1 MCIELHKCCST
12 GSPYIIGDIYEA
24 VDPQGRECHE
34 LDLKLAQY
42 TTGKAGDRAGF
53 LTYSAIIHEI
63 TQLEEERQTQR
74 ALADALDEAIT
85 TVALQLE
92 NSESN
97 PHFQELQQ
105 EALRAR
111 DQVEK
116 LVIQI

>member
-1 MCIELHKCCST
+1 MSLGIFMKLWTLME
-12 GSPYIIGDIYEA
+12 
-24 VDPQGRECHE
+24 RECHE

-42 TTGKAGDRAGF
+42 TSGNAGDRVGF
-53 LTYSAIIHEI
+53 LTYSAIIREI
-63 TQLEEERQTQR
+63 SQLQEERQAQG
-74 ALADALDEAIT
+74 ALADALDQAVT

-97 PHFQELQQ
+97 PHFRVLQQ

-116 LVIQI
+116 LV